1 MAANVK
7 ILASGTSTVA
17 GPIDL
22 YAPASPKTALVS
34 SILLEANAVTTV
46 NLTTGVAGSLFNCNK
61 IVFAAAGAQSA
72 TDPIT
77 LGVSEKIQIAM
88 SPAVTVN
95 FTVMGI
101 ERD

>member
-1 MAANVK
+1 MATNVK
-7 ILASGTSTVA
+7 ILAAGVTSVA
-17 GPIDL
+17 GPVDL
-22 YAPASPKTALVS
+22 YAPLSPRTALVS
-34 SILLEANAVTTV
+34 SILLEAGGATTV
-46 NLTTGVAGSLFNCNK
+46 NLIAGVTGSLFNCNK
-61 IVFAAAGAQSA
+61 VVFASAGTTPL

-88 SPAVTVN
+88 SPAVSVN